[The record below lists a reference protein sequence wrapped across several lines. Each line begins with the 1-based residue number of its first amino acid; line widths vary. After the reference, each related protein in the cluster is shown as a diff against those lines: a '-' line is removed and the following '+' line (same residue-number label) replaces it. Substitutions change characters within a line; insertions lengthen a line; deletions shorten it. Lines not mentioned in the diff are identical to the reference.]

1 MTLSDIDL
9 IEQNYITKSRR
20 DFYTYR
26 RYMNHRAKVGWFYKS
41 ITSELQKFYDEFI
54 EGKKPKLIIQAPPQH
69 GKSEAIVD
77 FIGWLSGKH
86 PDKRSIYAS
95 FSERLGVR
103 ANLKMQRSMATEK
116 YKKVFPDVRLNDKN
130 ITTVSGQSLRNKEIL
145 EFVGHEGYFRNTT
158 VQGSITGE
166 GLDLGL
172 IDDPLKGREAANSAT
187 MRQKVWDWFTDD
199 FFTRFSED
207 AGLLMILTRW
217 HIDDPAGR
225 MIDTFGDKIRVVKY
239 EAIAKQDEEHRM
251 EGEPLFP
258 ELKSLDFILE
268 RKSTM
273 PKANFEALYQQSPI
287 IQDGEVI
294 RLDWFKWWESLP
306 KLKETSIF
314 VDTAQK
320 KGEKNDYTVAQLWGA
335 DYEGNIYLLDMIRL
349 KETAPVAQ
357 RQIEAFYYKHEARN
371 DFKKMYVEDKSS
383 GSTMIQVWTERK
395 IKVEAIQ
402 RSTDKEQRMNI
413 YGGYIEMGRVYLN
426 SQVKN
431 IDNLTD
437 EAIAFPNGV
446 HDDTLDPM
454 MDAIQRYCVGKR
466 SGGLSADQF

>member
-1 MTLSDIDL
+1 MTLSDIEL
-9 IEQNYITKSRR
+9 IERNIVLKARKS
-20 DFYTYR
+20 FYVYR
-26 RYMNHRAKVGWFYKS
+26 RYMNPKAKVGWFYKA
-41 ITSELQKFYDEFI
+41 ITADLQQFYDDLVA
-54 EGKKPKLIIQAPPQH
+54 GKKPKLIIQAPPQH
-69 GKSEAIVD
+69 GKSEAVVD
-77 FIGWLSGKH
+77 FISWLSGNH
-86 PDKRSIYAS
+86 PETRSIYAS

-103 ANLKMQRSMATEK
+103 ANLKMQRLMATDK
-116 YKKVFPDVRLNDKN
+116 YKKVFPDVSLNNKN
-130 ITTVSGQSLRNKEIL
+130 ATAVSGQSLKNKEIL
-145 EFVGHEGYFRNTT
+145 EFVGNEGYFRNTT

-187 MRQKVWDWFTDD
+187 IRQKVWDWFTDD

-225 MIDTFGDKIRVVKY
+225 MIDSFGDTIKVIKY
-239 EAIAKQDEEHRM
+239 KAIATHDEEYRD

-258 ELKSLDFILE
+258 ELKSLNFIKE

-273 PKANFEALYQQSPI
+273 PKGNFEALYQQTPI

-294 RLDWFKWWESLP
+294 KLEWFKWWESLP
-306 KLKETSIF
+306 RLKETAIF

-320 KGEKNDYTVAQLWGA
+320 KGEKNDWTVAQLWGA
-335 DYEGNIYLLDMIRL
+335 DYSGNIFLIDMLRL

-357 RQIEAFYYKHEARN
+357 RQIEAFYYKHEQRS

-383 GSTMIQVWTERK
+383 GSTMIQVWKERK

-402 RSTDKEQRMNI
+402 RNTDKEQRMNI

-426 SQVKN
+426 TGVRS

-454 MDAIQRYCVGKR
+454 MDAIQKYCVGTN
-466 SGGLSADQF
+466 SGGLDASQF